1 MVNCLSIYVSIFSY
15 SLYRIWF
22 IMELN
27 LLSFVA
33 LIWEFQDVNESSS
46 KAIIKYFSIQAFS
59 SVLFLIRML
68 LILLTNS
75 KLLVI
80 ATLISILIKL
90 GIAPFHLWIIS
101 MGAKVNYLLLLWLL
115 IPQKII
121 PLSILSNLSYISNL
135 IIGLSLIFR
144 TLHSLTQ
151 TKIKKIIIISS
162 VFSINWIYLTIN
174 IRNNMWLLYFI
185 TYSLIS
191 LSVILLLSNDLS
203 SILISGFIN
212 KTLINQKLMVIL
224 LLIISGIPPRPIFFL
239 KIRIV
244 YYLSKTRWA
253 LLLLIMICSI
263 LIIYIYINSLL
274 YSRLISNKSY
284 SISFVNNSNSTIIPL
299 VLIVIS
305 LIVILLF

>member
-1 MVNCLSIYVSIFSY
+1 
-15 SLYRIWF
+15 
-22 IMELN
+22 MELN

>member
-1 MVNCLSIYVSIFSY
+1 
-15 SLYRIWF
+15 
-22 IMELN
+22 MELN

-75 KLLVI
+75 KLLII

-299 VLIVIS
+299 VLVVIS

>member
-75 KLLVI
+75 KLLII

-299 VLIVIS
+299 VLVVIS

>member
-299 VLIVIS
+299 VLVVIS

>member
-1 MVNCLSIYVSIFSY
+1 
-15 SLYRIWF
+15 
-22 IMELN
+22 MELN

-75 KLLVI
+75 KLLII

>member
-75 KLLVI
+75 KLLII